1 MPAGLET
8 TAKSVPFTD
17 ATETGVSTRNVLVRP
32 SFFISKNIVPCST
45 SSVRELDDSIN
56 SNWVFSLIL
65 MTDLSSIKIATI
77 KPSSPTLIASPLL
90 IPNPGLPGMV
100 NVDLP
105 IRFMSTLPSD
115 FMILAMGAAPA
126 ILTIMVNNR
135 IIVLCFVCMPV
146 LVQLIIIQNN
156 KKSRFNL
163 VNYVITSS
171 DLVHPVLG

>member
-1 MPAGLET
+1 
-8 TAKSVPFTD
+8 
-17 ATETGVSTRNVLVRP
+17 
-32 SFFISKNIVPCST
+32 
-45 SSVRELDDSIN
+45 
-56 SNWVFSLIL
+56 
-65 MTDLSSIKIATI
+65 
-77 KPSSPTLIASPLL
+77 LIASPLL

-115 FMILAMGAAPA
+115 FMILAMGAALA

-135 IIVLCFVCMPV
+135 IIVLCFVRMPV

>member
-8 TAKSVPFTD
+8 TANSVPFTD

-45 SSVRELDDSIN
+45 SSVRELVDSIN

-65 MTDLSSIKIATI
+65 MTDLSSIKIATA

-90 IPNPGLPGMV
+90 MPSPGFPGMV

-105 IRFMSTLPSD
+105 IRFMRTLPSD
-115 FMILAMGAAPA
+115 FMILAMGAAPT
-126 ILTIMVNNR
+126 ILTIMVNNK
-135 IIVLCFVCMPV
+135 IINLCFVHISV
-146 LVQLIIIQNN
+146 LV
-156 KKSRFNL
+156 
-163 VNYVITSS
+163 
-171 DLVHPVLG
+171 